1 MLDGRA
7 ESWVGE
13 GLGPAESAQ
22 HHRGEGPTG
31 SARRSV
37 LAACVADAFEAV
49 HEAGLTHRDIK
60 PSNIMVLPDGGAKV
74 VDFGRPTL

>member
-1 MLDGRA
+1 M
-7 ESWVGE
+7 
-13 GLGPAESAQ
+13 
-22 HHRGEGPTG
+22 
-31 SARRSV
+31 
-37 LAACVADAFEAV
+37 